1 LRIKRRYL
9 QFVELDDKLPASTC
23 ILKIELPAQSP
34 PQGEEMTITSDLE
47 TREER
52 AIDDMLAEKQ
62 EETLHLEFKTLSN

>member
-1 LRIKRRYL
+1 
-9 QFVELDDKLPASTC
+9 
-23 ILKIELPAQSP
+23 LPAQSP